1 MERYTATKINDGILI
16 NANIANIPL
25 RKNTFLVFDKDL
37 FTIRID
43 TFENYEIQK
52 IFKKIEAEN
61 KIHIFENTK
70 ELSTGDYIDIYYEE
84 YEFFGYKGVSSREG
98 VIYKNQNFYPQDG
111 LASGDKKTLLR
122 VSEIDEQNIDLEI
135 EEKGAYTVP
144 PDPGTP
150 FISDGGAK
158 IYIDHFYRKST
169 VKSFQTNLIKN
180 IIYRDDFIVL
190 DLLNPLPKNVKEG
203 LVIVYKIL
211 IKTYTDISNLNKD
224 NEYFYIVQNKLP
236 YLNLPFP
243 EIEDDI
249 ASKMLEDIFLRI
261 DNKFMQIEKTLVEI
275 NNKLENKSNI

>member
-1 MERYTATKINDGILI
+1 MDRYTATKIKDGILI
-16 NANIANIPL
+16 NANISNIPL

-37 FTIRID
+37 FTLRID
-43 TFENYEIQK
+43 SFDNYKIQK
-52 IFKKIEAEN
+52 QFKKIEAEN

-70 ELSTGDYIDIYYEE
+70 EFSIGDYIDIYYDE
-84 YEFFGYKGVSSREG
+84 YEFFGYKEVSSREG

-111 LASGDKKTLLR
+111 LVSGNKKTILR
-122 VSEIDEQNIDLEI
+122 VSEIDDNNVDLEM
-135 EEKGAYTVP
+135 EEKGAYITA
-144 PDPGTP
+144 PDQGAP

-169 VKSFQTNLIKN
+169 AKSFQTNLIKN
-180 IIYRDDFIVL
+180 ITYRDDFIIL

-203 LVIVYKIL
+203 LLIVNKIL

-243 EIEDDI
+243 EIEDEI
-249 ASKMLEDIFLRI
+249 ASQMFEDILLRM
-261 DNKFMQIEKTLVEI
+261 DNKFMQIEKTLNEI
-275 NNKLENKSNI
+275 NSKFINKT